1 MKLAE
6 PVGHVLH
13 EHAMFKGL
21 SAAHEE
27 IIGECASLMVFPAS
41 TFIYRED
48 RPAENF
54 YLIRDGRVALEVYVP
69 GQSPIIVGTLR
80 DGDPLG
86 WSWLIPPYETHFD
99 ARTIELT
106 RVICFNAAALRRKME
121 DDPAF
126 GYELL
131 KRMVPVIA
139 SRLAAARRQLL
150 DLYGRPDERS
160 SQRWR

>member
-6 PVGHVLH
+6 AVGRVLH
-13 EHAMFKGL
+13 EHVVFKGL
-21 SAAHEE
+21 SPAHEE
-27 IIGECASLMVFPAS
+27 IIGECASLRVFPAS

-54 YLIRDGRVALEVYVP
+54 YLIRNGRVALEVYIP
-69 GQSPIIVGTLR
+69 GRAPIIVDTLR

-99 ARTIELT
+99 ARATELT
-106 RVICFNAAALRRKME
+106 RVICFNAASLRARME
-121 DDPAF
+121 QDQSF

-139 SRLAAARRQLL
+139 SRLAAARRQLI

-160 SQRWR
+160 AQQWR